1 MLFCAIWVFPLSKF
15 FSLQDKF
22 FFGVRFSPW
31 VCWPHTL
38 NTLKLYTKCPHLS
51 LICVLYV
58 VCGYY
63 PAQRS
68 GGVKR
73 LVLSGVRCL
82 QKKLKLRELEPITI
96 SKHEGD
102 DQIRRILAC
111 VYLVEQYSGS
121 ILSIFSL
128 SDYQCL
134 PPFLIRSSVTPT
146 AWIRSYSITVY
157 YR

>member
-1 MLFCAIWVFPLSKF
+1 MYDLN
-15 FSLQDKF
+15 
-22 FFGVRFSPW
+22 SPNMVW
-31 VCWPHTL
+31 C
-38 NTLKLYTKCPHLS
+38 LYRD
-51 LICVLYV
+51 
-58 VCGYY
+58 YY
-63 PAQRS
+63 PVQRS
-68 GGVKR
+68 GGVKQ
-73 LVLSGVRCL
+73 LVLSGVC
-82 QKKLKLRELEPITI
+82 KKNLKLCELEPITI

-111 VYLVEQYSGS
+111 VYLVEQYSGY

-146 AWIRSYSITVY
+146 GWIRSYSITVY

>member
-1 MLFCAIWVFPLSKF
+1 MTDYSNYPSYGSSDKGRVMDQVRSQIAVASAQELIQVGVVWRPFNPNLKRMELFTPRSAAAGLSNWF
-15 FSLQDKF
+15 
-22 FFGVRFSPW
+22 
-31 VCWPHTL
+31 
-38 NTLKLYTKCPHLS
+38 CP
-51 LICVLYV
+51 
-58 VCGYY
+58 
-63 PAQRS
+63 A
-68 GGVKR
+68 
-73 LVLSGVRCL
+73 SGVCK
-82 QKKLKLRELEPITI
+82 KKLKLLELEPTTI

-111 VYLVEQYSGS
+111 VYLVEQYSGY